1 VRFSAPPAYLLS
13 ALLVLAALPA
23 PSLDFSAPGTP
34 EDVASALVA
43 AMDDGEALAQT
54 FMLGWVGADPSPLIL
69 RWIEE
74 RRIGGVKIFGWNTDD
89 TGQLAAAVGKL
100 QSAAL
105 GGPQKIPLL
114 MATDQEGGWIRH
126 VKGDTSETPG
136 NMAIG
141 ASGFPRDAYLSGYYI
156 GRELAALGINMNFAP
171 AVDLYTNRDSVLLG
185 PRTFGDDPVRVGTL
199 GAAFAKG
206 LSRAGIIATAKHF
219 PGHGDTEDDSHG
231 VLPEIPV
238 PFEVLWDRELIP
250 YRMLSR
256 EGVPVVMS
264 GHLAFPQTPGGYV
277 PASLSPWFMTD
288 ILRQR
293 IGFAGLIITDD
304 LLMNGAT
311 ATTGSLARSAEQALR
326 AGNDILL
333 FSRTPELDDPVWTR
347 LADAMA
353 ADPAFRARVRDAARR
368 VLALKLRYL
377 RGTDAPPLIP
387 DPAEVKKRVPD
398 PEGRAFFLDL
408 AVRSV
413 TLAAGDPAA
422 LPLSAETAGR
432 VLLAGQFEAFFS
444 AGSALFPD
452 ASRYRFSYNRPE
464 DGGDEAGDLYAQ
476 ARRADTV
483 VFCLAN
489 AYSLSLLRRLENSGP
504 RVIVLSVLSPVY
516 LEKLPWIDAAVALYS
531 YAPESFIAG
540 FSFLGGRIGAQ
551 GRMPYA
557 ASGNRR

>member
-1 VRFSAPPAYLLS
+1 LRSEDFASAGPPDS
-13 ALLVLAALPA
+13 AAA
-23 PSLDFSAPGTP
+23 
-34 EDVASALVA
+34 ALVA
-43 AMDDGEALAQT
+43 GMGDEEALAQT
-54 FMLGWVGADPSPLIL
+54 FMLGWVGEDPSPLIL
-69 RWIEE
+69 DWIEK

-89 TGQLAAAVGKL
+89 TGRLAASVGKL
-100 QSAAL
+100 QAAAL
-105 GGPQKIPLL
+105 GGPSKIPLL

-141 ASGFPRDAYLSGYYI
+141 ASAFPRDAYLSGYYI

-206 LSRAGIIATAKHF
+206 LAKAGIIATAKHF
-219 PGHGDTEDDSHG
+219 PGHGDTGDDSHG
-231 VLPEIPV
+231 MLPEIAV

-256 EGVPVVMS
+256 EGVPAVMS
-264 GHLAFPQTPGGYV
+264 GHLAFPRTPGGYT
-277 PASLSPWFMTD
+277 PASLSRWFMTD
-288 ILRQR
+288 ILRR
-293 IGFAGLIITDD
+293 KIGFAGLIITDD

-311 ATTGSLARSAEQALR
+311 ATTGSLARSARQALE

-333 FSRTPELDDPVWTR
+333 FSKTPELDDPVWTR
-347 LADAMA
+347 LVDAMA

-398 PEGRAFFLDL
+398 PEGQAFFLDL

-413 TLAAGDPAA
+413 TLVAGDPAA
-422 LPLSAETAGR
+422 LPLSGEAAGR

-444 AGSALFPD
+444 AGAALYPA
-452 ASRYRFSYNRPE
+452 ASRFRFSYNRPE
-464 DGGDEAGDLYAQ
+464 GGGDEADDLYAQ

-489 AYSLSLLRRLENSGP
+489 AYSLSLLQRLKNSGT
-504 RVIVLSVLSPVY
+504 RVVVLSVLSPVY
-516 LEKLPWIDAAVALYS
+516 LEKLPWIDTAVALYS
-531 YAPESFIAG
+531 YAPQSFIAG

-551 GRMPYA
+551 GRLPYA
-557 ASGNRR
+557 FSGDRR